1 MRTNREK
8 TTSIAGFVVSILL
21 HGIFFAGCFALD
33 YGNMNS
39 SPAEDA
45 TEINHI
51 TEGDV
56 AEKSKS

>member
-1 MRTNREK
+1 MRSNREK
-8 TTSIAGFVVSILL
+8 TTSIAGFVVSVLL

-39 SPAEDA
+39 SPTEDA

-51 TEGDV
+51 TDGNQV
-56 AEKSKS
+56 EKSKS